1 MRKKEKIVGFLLS
14 SSLCLSLATP
24 LSVSASHRSVR
35 HRPVTTSLTQNNGN
49 FSRLSK
55 NVQRQVHFT
64 FQVNNNHIRRDR
76 HWNYLIGM
84 DVKINNRS
92 PKTVTF
98 NLSRFTVGGVNLRGK
113 NRLVTIR
120 AHKSAV
126 FRNALTGSEQ
136 AYTIP
141 VEEIASHRDLGRV
154 QFNYRG
160 YGKYRTVDLAP
171 MSSIFVP
178 QQRGIRSIG
187 LVFHHTH
194 HKTTLKYVLKKF

>member
-14 SSLCLSLATP
+14 SSLCLSLAMP

-76 HWNYLIGM
+76 HWNYLIGT

-98 NLSRFTVGGVNLRGK
+98 NLRTCL
-113 NRLVTIR
+113 
-120 AHKSAV
+120 KSNI
-126 FRNALTGSEQ
+126 FGM
-136 AYTIP
+136 I
-141 VEEIASHRDLGRV
+141 V
-154 QFNYRG
+154 QKR
-160 YGKYRTVDLAP
+160 
-171 MSSIFVP
+171 
-178 QQRGIRSIG
+178 
-187 LVFHHTH
+187 
-194 HKTTLKYVLKKF
+194 

>member
-14 SSLCLSLATP
+14 SSLCLSLAMP

-76 HWNYLIGM
+76 HWNYLIGT

-98 NLSRFTVGGVNLRGK
+98 NLNRFTVGGVNLRGK
-113 NRLVTIR
+113 NQLVTIR
-120 AHKSAV
+120 AHKSTV
-126 FRNALTGSEQ
+126 LRNALTGSEQ

-141 VEEIASHRDLGRV
+141 VEEIASHRDLAVSNLIIAATASIERLTSLQCRQSLCRNNAASGRS
-154 QFNYRG
+154 
-160 YGKYRTVDLAP
+160 D
-171 MSSIFVP
+171 
-178 QQRGIRSIG
+178 
-187 LVFHHTH
+187 
-194 HKTTLKYVLKKF
+194 